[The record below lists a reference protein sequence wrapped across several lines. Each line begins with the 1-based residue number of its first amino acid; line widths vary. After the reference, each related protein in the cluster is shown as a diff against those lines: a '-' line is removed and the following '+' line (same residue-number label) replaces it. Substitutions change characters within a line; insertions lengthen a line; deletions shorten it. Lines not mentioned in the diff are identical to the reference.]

1 MKGVEF
7 GKSTVREVSDGYLIS
22 DLHLTQIIRQTVIGV
37 DVLHAE
43 KAEGSLS
50 RFLFYVR
57 GDKVKIKECINNVFS
72 GKVTGVEKEMVKF
85 SEGIS
90 YLKQLL
96 DLAKNNSNG

>member
-7 GKSTVREVSDGYLIS
+7 GKSTVKEVSDGYLVS
-22 DLHLTQIIRQTVIGV
+22 DLHLTQIIRQTVSGV
-37 DVLHAE
+37 EVLHAE

-57 GDKVKIKECINNVFS
+57 GDKVRIKACIAAVFS
-72 GKVTGVEKEMVKF
+72 GKSTGVEKEMVKF

-90 YLKQLL
+90 HLKKLL
-96 DLAKNNSNG
+96 DIAKDKPE